1 MHFLQIFWR
10 ITLKGTVLY
19 DVRRKLDGLYDAT
32 DGVAVLTV
40 DNPPVNP
47 LSDGVRTGLY
57 DALVKAEEDPTVIG
71 VVLTGNGRAFIAGA
85 DISEFGGNVEGVS
98 LNEVFHKLEYCS
110 KPVVAALNGIALGG
124 GLETALCCNYR
135 LADKNAFVGLPEV
148 NLGLLPGG
156 GGTQRLP
163 RLTGASE
170 ALKMMLS
177 GSHVPAKKA
186 LDIGIIDK
194 IVENVVEDSIRFIIH
209 LVDMCERMDMKFSEM
224 DHPKVR
230 DKNEKMLEARG
241 DDKVLLEA
249 QAMAAKGR
257 KGQFA
262 PGQIIKCVESAIN
275 LDDFDEGLKKEGEYF
290 LECLLHP
297 QREAMIHIFF
307 GERAASKIS
316 DVPKDTKV
324 KDIKKAG
331 IIGSGTMGGGIA
343 MCFAN
348 AGIPVHIIDQD
359 QDNLTRGVS
368 VIEKNYDFMVGR
380 GKLTPEQKDIVFGL
394 VTSSLDYKDVSDC
407 DIVIEAV
414 YENLDLKHEIF
425 KSLDEHVKEGA
436 ILASNTSGLDI
447 DSIAAVTKRPDMV
460 VGTHFFSPANI
471 MRLLEVVRGADT
483 SNETLA
489 TIMAVGKKL
498 KKAAVVALNAPGFIG
513 NRMLFGY
520 TAQAN
525 MLLLE
530 GALPHQI
537 DQAMESFGLNMG
549 PFRMMDLVGL
559 DLGWRARKLGG
570 KESPLHAKIGDE
582 LCEQNRF
589 GQKNGAGYYNYTEG
603 SRAPNAAPENESTYE
618 KISSENGFIRRDI
631 SDEEIVDRCILAL
644 INEGA
649 DILSEGVAQRAA
661 DIDVVYINGY
671 GFPVWRGGPMHH
683 ANTMGLDVVIEKLE
697 KYREITGNDVYKPS
711 EMLVNLAK
719 NGEKFGDAPQK
730 EDRKEKLGFEMSSV
744 ANNF

>member
-1 MHFLQIFWR
+1 M
-10 ITLKGTVLY
+10 KGTVLY
-19 DVRRKLDGLYDAT
+19 EVKDN
-32 DGVAVLTV
+32 VALLTV

-57 DALVKAEEDPTVIG
+57 ESLTKAEEDDSVVG

-98 LNEVFHKLEYCS
+98 LNEVFQKLENCS
-110 KPVVAALNGIALGG
+110 KPVVAAINGIALGG

-135 LADKNAFVGLPEV
+135 IADKNAFVGLPEV

-163 RLTGASE
+163 RLAGPSE
-170 ALKMMLS
+170 ALKMMLT
-177 GSHVPAKKA
+177 GAHVPAKKA
-186 LDIGIIDK
+186 LDMGIVDGISED
-194 IVENVVEDSIRFIIH
+194 VVNESIEFIKNKADSN
-209 LVDMCERMDMKFSEM
+209 EE
-224 DHPKVR
+224 HPKVR
-230 DKNEKMLEARG
+230 DLNSKMIEARG

-249 QAMAAKGR
+249 QAMASKGR

-262 PGQIIKCVESAIN
+262 PGQIIKCVEAAIN
-275 LDDFDEGLKKEGEYF
+275 IDDFDEGLKKEGEYF
-290 LECLLHP
+290 LECLMHP

-316 DVPKDTKV
+316 DVPKETKV
-324 KDIKKAG
+324 MDIKKAG

-359 QDNLTRGVS
+359 EENLKRGVS
-368 VIEKNYDFMVGR
+368 VIEKNYDFMVNKGR
-380 GKLTPEQKDIVFGL
+380 LSPEQKDAVFGL
-394 VTSSLDYKDVSDC
+394 VSSSLDYKDVSDC

-414 YENLDLKHEIF
+414 YENLELKHEIF
-425 KSLDEHVKEGA
+425 KSLDTHVKEGA

-447 DSIAAVTKRPDMV
+447 DSIASVTSRPELV

-471 MRLLEVVRGADT
+471 MRLLEVVRGEQT
-483 SNETLA
+483 SDETLA
-489 TIMAVGKKL
+489 TIMAIGKRL
-498 KKAAVVALNAPGFIG
+498 KKAAVVSLNAPGFIG

-537 DQAMESFGLNMG
+537 DQALESFGLNMG

-559 DLGWRARKLGG
+559 DLGWRARKLSG

-582 LCEQNRF
+582 LCEQDRY
-589 GQKNGAGYYNYTEG
+589 GQKSGAGYYNYSEG
-603 SRAPNAAPENESTYE
+603 SRAPNPAPENEAVYE
-618 KISSENGFIRRDI
+618 KISSENGFTRRDI
-631 SDEEIVDRCILAL
+631 SDEEIVERCILAL

-671 GFPVWRGGPMHH
+671 GFPIWRGGPMHH
-683 ANTMGLDVVIEKLE
+683 ANAMGLDKVIEKLE

-719 NGEKFGDAPQK
+719 DGGKLGEAPQK
-730 EDRKEKLGFEMSSV
+730 GDRKEKLGFEMSSV

>member
-1 MHFLQIFWR
+1 M
-10 ITLKGTVLY
+10 KGTVLY
-19 DVRRKLDGLYDAT
+19 DVKDGIAI
-32 DGVAVLTV
+32 LTV

-47 LSDGVRTGLY
+47 LSDGVRTGLFES
-57 DALVKAEEDPTVIG
+57 LVKAEEDSGVLG

-98 LNEVFHKLEYCS
+98 LNEVFNKLEHCT
-110 KPVVAALNGIALGG
+110 KPVVAAINGIALGG

-135 LADKNAFVGLPEV
+135 IADRNALVGLPEV

-163 RLTGASE
+163 RLVGPNE

-177 GSHVPAKKA
+177 GGHVPAKRA
-186 LDIGIIDK
+186 LDMGIVDQ
-194 IVENVVEDSIRFIIH
+194 VSDNVVEDSMLFVKKMAES
-209 LVDMCERMDMKFSEM
+209 LDS
-224 DHPKVR
+224 HPKVR

-241 DDKVLLEA
+241 DDKVLIEA
-249 QAMAAKGR
+249 KALAAKTR

-316 DVPKDTKV
+316 DVPKNTNV

-359 QDNLTRGVS
+359 QDNLTRGMS

-380 GKLTPEQKDIVFGL
+380 GKLTSEQKDAVFGL

-414 YENLDLKHEIF
+414 YENLELKHEIF
-425 KSLDEHVKEGA
+425 KALDEHVKDDA

-447 DSIAAVTKRPDMV
+447 DSIASVTKRPHMV

-471 MRLLEVVRGADT
+471 MRLLEVVRGEHT
-483 SNETLA
+483 SDETLA
-489 TIMAVGKKL
+489 TIMAIGKRL
-498 KKAAVVALNAPGFIG
+498 KKAAVVSLNAPGFIG

-537 DQAMESFGLNMG
+537 DQALESFGLNMG

-589 GQKNGAGYYNYTEG
+589 GQKNGAGYYNYSEG
-603 SRAPNAAPENESTYE
+603 SRAPNPAPENESVYE
-618 KISSENGFIRRDI
+618 KISNENGFTRRDI

-683 ANTMGLDVVIEKLE
+683 ANAMGIDVVIEKLE
-697 KYREITGNDVYKPS
+697 KYRELTGNDVYKPS
-711 EMLVNLAK
+711 EMLVKLANDNQK
-719 NGEKFGDAPQK
+719 LGEAPKK
-730 EDRKEKLGFEMSSV
+730 EDRKEKLDFEMSSV

>member
-1 MHFLQIFWR
+1 
-10 ITLKGTVLY
+10 LKGTVLY
-19 DVRRKLDGLYDAT
+19 EVQEN
-32 DGVAVLTV
+32 VAILTV

-57 DALVKAEEDPTVIG
+57 ECITNAEDDDSIDA

-85 DISEFGGNVEGVS
+85 DISEFGGNVEGIS
-98 LNEVFHKLEYCS
+98 LNDVFKKLEFCK
-110 KPVVAALNGIALGG
+110 KPIVAAINGIALGG

-135 LADKNAFVGLPEV
+135 IASKTAFVGLPEV

-163 RLTGASE
+163 RLAGPAE
-170 ALKMMLS
+170 ALKMMLT
-177 GSHVPAKKA
+177 GSHVSAKQA
-186 LDIGIIDK
+186 LDLGIIDNIAED
-194 IVENVVEDSIRFIIH
+194 IVTESIEFIKEKAKSTEI
-209 LVDMCERMDMKFSEM
+209 
-224 DHPKVR
+224 HPKVR
-230 DKNEKMLEARG
+230 DFNEKMIEARG
-241 DDKVLLEA
+241 NDTVLLEA

-262 PGQIIKCVESAIN
+262 PGQIIKCVEAAIN
-275 LDDFDEGLKKEGEYF
+275 IDDFDEGLKKEGDYF
-290 LECLLHP
+290 LECLVHP

-316 DVPKDTKV
+316 DVPKDTKIM
-324 KDIKKAG
+324 DIKKAG

-359 QDNLTRGVS
+359 QENLDRGIS
-368 VIEKNYDFMVGR
+368 VIEKNYDFMVNRGR
-380 GKLTPEQKDIVFGL
+380 LTSEQKESIFGSIS
-394 VTSSLDYKDVSDC
+394 TGLDYKDLSDC

-414 YENLDLKHEIF
+414 YENLELKHEIF
-425 KSLDEHVKEGA
+425 KSLDEIVKEGA

-447 DSIAAVTKRPDMV
+447 DSIASVTNRPELV

-471 MRLLEVVRGADT
+471 MRLLEVVRGKQT

-489 TIMAVGKKL
+489 TVMAIGKKL
-498 KKAAVVALNAPGFIG
+498 RKAAVVSLNAPGFIG
-513 NRMLFGY
+513 NRMLFRY

-530 GALPHQI
+530 GALPHQV
-537 DQAMESFGLNMG
+537 DQALESFGLNMG

-559 DLGWRARKLGG
+559 DLGWRARKLSG

-582 LCEQNRF
+582 LCEQNRY
-589 GQKNGAGYYNYTEG
+589 GQKSKAGYYNYSEG
-603 SRAPNAAPENESTYE
+603 SRAPNPAPENEKTYE
-618 KISSENGFIRRDI
+618 KISCENGFTRREI

-671 GFPVWRGGPMHH
+671 GFPIWRGGPMHH
-683 ANTMGLDVVIEKLE
+683 ANAMGLDKVIEKLE

-711 EMLVNLAK
+711 DMLLKLAK
-719 NGEKFGDAPQK
+719 EGGKLGEAPNK
-730 EDRKEKLGFEMSSV
+730 TERKEKLDFAMSSV

>member
-1 MHFLQIFWR
+1 M
-10 ITLKGTVLY
+10 KGTVLY
-19 DVRRKLDGLYDAT
+19 DIKDGI
-32 DGVAVLTV
+32 AVLTV

-47 LSDGVRTGLY
+47 LSDGVRAGLY
-57 DALVKAEEDPTVIG
+57 DCLVRAEEDSSVIG
-71 VVLTGNGRAFIAGA
+71 VVLTGKGRAFIGGA
-85 DISEFGGNVEGVS
+85 DISEFGGNGEGIT
-98 LNEVFHKLEYCS
+98 LNEVFNKLESCS
-110 KPVVAALNGIALGG
+110 KPVVAAINGFALGG

-135 LADKNAFVGLPEV
+135 IVAKNAFVGLPEV

-163 RLTGASE
+163 RLTGPGE
-170 ALKMMLS
+170 ALKMMLT
-177 GSHVPAKKA
+177 GAHVPAKKA
-186 LDIGIIDK
+186 LNIGIVDEIS
-194 IVENVVEDSIRFIIH
+194 ENVVEDSISFIKEK
-209 LVDMCERMDMKFSEM
+209 VESTEN
-224 DHPKVR
+224 HPKVR
-230 DKNEKMLEARG
+230 DMNEKVIEARG
-241 DDKVLLEA
+241 NEKVLLEA

-307 GERAASKIS
+307 GERAASKIA
-316 DVPKDTKV
+316 DVPKDTKT

-359 QDNLTRGVS
+359 EDNLKRGIS

-380 GKLTPEQKDIVFGL
+380 GKLTAEQKDMVFGL
-394 VTSSLDYKDVSDC
+394 VTSSLDYKDLADC

-414 YENLDLKHEIF
+414 YENLELKHEIF
-425 KSLDEHVKEGA
+425 KSLDEHVKDDA

-447 DSIAAVTKRPDMV
+447 DSIASVTKRPELV

-471 MRLLEVVRGADT
+471 MRLLEVVRGEQT

-489 TIMAVGKKL
+489 TIMAIGKKL
-498 KKAAVVALNAPGFIG
+498 KKAAVVSLNAPGFIG
-513 NRMLFGY
+513 NRMLFRY

-530 GALPHQI
+530 GALPHQV
-537 DQAMESFGLNMG
+537 DQALESFGLNMG

-589 GQKNGAGYYNYTEG
+589 GQKSAAGYYNYSEG
-603 SRAPNAAPENESTYE
+603 SRAPNPAPENEPTYE
-618 KISSENGFIRRDI
+618 KISSENGFTRRDI

-671 GFPVWRGGPMHH
+671 GFPIWRGGPMHH
-683 ANTMGLDVVIEKLE
+683 ANAMGLDVVIEKLE
-697 KYREITGNDVYKPS
+697 KYKEITGNDAYQPS
-711 EMLVNLAK
+711 EMLINLAK
-719 NGEKFGDAPQK
+719 NGQKLAEAPQK
-730 EDRKEKLGFEMSSV
+730 DRRKDKLGFEMSSV

>member
-1 MHFLQIFWR
+1 M
-10 ITLKGTVLY
+10 KGTVLY
-19 DVRRKLDGLYDAT
+19 EVRDDIAI
-32 DGVAVLTV
+32 LTV

-47 LSDGVRTGLY
+47 LSDGVRNGLY
-57 DALVKAEEDPTVIG
+57 ESLVKAEEDSEVKGI
-71 VVLTGNGRAFIAGA
+71 VLTGNGRAFIAGA
-85 DISEFGGNVEGVS
+85 DISEFGGNVEGKS
-98 LNEVFHKLEYCS
+98 LNEVFRKLEFCN
-110 KPVVAALNGIALGG
+110 KPVVAAINGIALGG

-135 LADKNAFVGLPEV
+135 IADINAFVGLPEV

-163 RLTGASE
+163 RLTGPSE
-170 ALKMMLS
+170 ALKMMLT

-186 LDIGIIDK
+186 LSMGIVDQIS
-194 IVENVVEDSIRFIIH
+194 ENILEDSIEFVKDIASKT
-209 LVDMCERMDMKFSEM
+209 DS
-224 DHPKVR
+224 HPKVR

-241 DDKVLLEA
+241 NDNVMVEA

-262 PGQIIKCVESAIN
+262 PGQIIKCVEAAIN

-290 LECLLHP
+290 LECLMHP

-316 DVPKDTKV
+316 DVPKDTKIM
-324 KDIKKAG
+324 DIKKAG

-359 QDNLTRGVS
+359 EENLKRGIS
-368 VIEKNYDFMVGR
+368 VIEKNYDFMVNKGR
-380 GKLTPEQKDIVFGL
+380 LTSEQKDAIFGL
-394 VTSSLDYKDVSDC
+394 VTSSLDYSDISDC

-414 YENLDLKHEIF
+414 YENLELKHEIF
-425 KSLDEHVKEGA
+425 KALDQHVKPEA

-447 DSIAAVTKRPDMV
+447 DSIASITSRPDKI

-471 MRLLEVVRGADT
+471 MRLLEVVRGEQT

-489 TIMAVGKKL
+489 TIMAIGKKL
-498 KKAAVVALNAPGFIG
+498 KKAAVVSLNAPGFIG

-537 DQAMESFGLNMG
+537 DQALESFGLNMG

-559 DLGWRARKLGG
+559 DLGWRARKLSG

-582 LCEQNRF
+582 LCEQNRY
-589 GQKNGAGYYNYTEG
+589 GQKSGAGYYNYSEG
-603 SRAPNAAPENESTYE
+603 SRAPNPAPENESTYE
-618 KISSENGFIRRDI
+618 KISSENGFTRREI
-631 SDEEIVDRCILAL
+631 TDEEIVDRCILAL

-671 GFPVWRGGPMHH
+671 GFPIWRGGPMHH
-683 ANTMGLDVVIEKLE
+683 ANALGLDVVIEKLE
-697 KYREITGNDVYKPS
+697 KYKEITGSDVYKPS
-711 EMLVNLAK
+711 EMLLK
-719 NGEKFGDAPQK
+719 LSKDGLKLGEAPSK
-730 EDRKEKLGFEMSSV
+730 EERKEKLGFEMSSV

>member
-1 MHFLQIFWR
+1 M
-10 ITLKGTVLY
+10 KGTVLY
-19 DVRRKLDGLYDAT
+19 EVRDD
-32 DGVAVLTV
+32 VAVLTV

-57 DALVKAEEDPTVIG
+57 ESLVKAEENSDVKG

-85 DISEFGGNVEGVS
+85 DISEFGGNVEGIS
-98 LNEVFHKLEYCS
+98 LNEVFSKLENCQ
-110 KPVVAALNGIALGG
+110 KPVVAAINGIALGG

-135 LADKNAFVGLPEV
+135 IADNKAFVGLPEV

-163 RLTGASE
+163 RLAGPAE
-170 ALKMMLS
+170 ALKMMLT
-177 GSHVPAKKA
+177 GAHVPAKKA
-186 LDIGIIDK
+186 LDLGIVDK
-194 IVENVVEDSIRFIIH
+194 VSDDVVTESIAFIKE
-209 LVDMCERMDMKFSEM
+209 MASNSEQ
-224 DHPKVR
+224 HPKVR
-230 DKNEKMLEARG
+230 DKNEKMFEARG
-241 DDKVLLEA
+241 NDKVLIEA
-249 QAMAAKGR
+249 NAMAAKGR

-262 PGQIIKCVESAIN
+262 PGQIIKCVEAAIN

-316 DVPKDTKV
+316 DVPKETKIM
-324 KDIKKAG
+324 DIKKAG

-359 QDNLTRGVS
+359 EDNLKRGVS
-368 VIEKNYDFMVGR
+368 VIEKNYEFMVNRGR
-380 GKLTPEQKDIVFGL
+380 LTAEQKDSVFGL
-394 VTSSLDYKDVSDC
+394 VSSSLDYKDVADC

-414 YENLDLKHEIF
+414 YENLELKHKIF
-425 KSLDEHVKEGA
+425 KSLDEHVKPGA
-436 ILASNTSGLDI
+436 ILASNTSGLDV
-447 DSIAAVTKRPDMV
+447 DSIASVTNRPELV

-471 MRLLEVVRGADT
+471 MRLLEVVRGAQT
-483 SNETLA
+483 SDETLA
-489 TIMAVGKKL
+489 SVMAIGKKL
-498 KKAAVVALNAPGFIG
+498 KKAAVVSLNAPGFIG

-537 DQAMESFGLNMG
+537 DQALESFGLNMG

-589 GQKNGAGYYNYTEG
+589 GQKSNAGYYNYSEG
-603 SRAPNAAPENESTYE
+603 SRAPNPAPENEKTYE
-618 KISSENGFIRRDI
+618 KISSENGFTRRDI

-671 GFPVWRGGPMHH
+671 GFPIWRGGPMHH
-683 ANTMGLDVVIEKLE
+683 ANAMGIDKVVEKLN

-711 EMLVNLAK
+711 EMLVNLAESGAK
-719 NGEKFGDAPQK
+719 LGEAPQK

>member
-1 MHFLQIFWR
+1 M
-10 ITLKGTVLY
+10 KGTVLY
-19 DVRRKLDGLYDAT
+19 EVKDN
-32 DGVAVLTV
+32 VALLTV

-57 DALVKAEEDPTVIG
+57 ESLIKAEEDDSVVG

-98 LNEVFHKLEYCS
+98 LNEVFQKLEHCS
-110 KPVVAALNGIALGG
+110 KPVVAAINGIALGG

-135 LADKNAFVGLPEV
+135 IADKNAFVGLPEV

-163 RLTGASE
+163 RLAGPSE
-170 ALKMMLS
+170 ALKMMLT
-177 GSHVPAKKA
+177 GAHVPAKKA
-186 LDIGIIDK
+186 LDMGIVDGISED
-194 IVENVVEDSIRFIIH
+194 VVNESIEFIKNKADSN
-209 LVDMCERMDMKFSEM
+209 EE
-224 DHPKVR
+224 HPKVR
-230 DKNEKMLEARG
+230 DLNSKMIEARG

-249 QAMAAKGR
+249 QAMASKGR

-262 PGQIIKCVESAIN
+262 PGQIIKCVEAAIN
-275 LDDFDEGLKKEGEYF
+275 IDDFDEGLKKEGEYF
-290 LECLLHP
+290 LECLMHP

-316 DVPKDTKV
+316 DVPKETKV
-324 KDIKKAG
+324 MDIKKAG

-359 QDNLTRGVS
+359 EENLKRGVS
-368 VIEKNYDFMVGR
+368 VIEKNYDFMVNKGR
-380 GKLTPEQKDIVFGL
+380 LSPEQKDAVFGL
-394 VTSSLDYKDVSDC
+394 VSSSLDYKDVSDC

-414 YENLDLKHEIF
+414 YENLELKHEIF
-425 KSLDEHVKEGA
+425 KSLDTHVKEGA

-447 DSIAAVTKRPDMV
+447 DSIASVTSRPELV

-471 MRLLEVVRGADT
+471 MRLLEVVRGEQT
-483 SNETLA
+483 SDETLA
-489 TIMAVGKKL
+489 TIMAIGKRL
-498 KKAAVVALNAPGFIG
+498 KKAAVVSLNAPGFIG

-537 DQAMESFGLNMG
+537 DQALESFGLNMG

-559 DLGWRARKLGG
+559 DLGWRARKLSG

-582 LCEQNRF
+582 LCEQDRY
-589 GQKNGAGYYNYTEG
+589 GQKSGAGYYNYSEG
-603 SRAPNAAPENESTYE
+603 SRAPNPAPENEAVYE
-618 KISSENGFIRRDI
+618 KISSANGFTRRDI
-631 SDEEIVDRCILAL
+631 SDEEIVERCILAL

-671 GFPVWRGGPMHH
+671 GFPIWRGGPMHH
-683 ANTMGLDVVIEKLE
+683 ANAMGLDKVIEKLE

-719 NGEKFGDAPQK
+719 DGGKLGEAPQK
-730 EDRKEKLGFEMSSV
+730 GDRKEKLGFEMSSV

>member
-1 MHFLQIFWR
+1 M
-10 ITLKGTVLY
+10 KGTVLY
-19 DVRRKLDGLYDAT
+19 EVKDN
-32 DGVAVLTV
+32 VALLTV

-47 LSDGVRTGLY
+47 LSDGVRTALY
-57 DALVKAEEDPTVIG
+57 ESLTKAEEDDSVLG

-85 DISEFGGNVEGVS
+85 DISEFGGNVKGVS
-98 LNEVFHKLEYCS
+98 LNEVFQKLEHCS
-110 KPVVAALNGIALGG
+110 KPVVAAINGIALGG

-135 LADKNAFVGLPEV
+135 IADKNAFVGLPEV

-163 RLTGASE
+163 RLAGPSE
-170 ALKMMLS
+170 ALKMMLT
-177 GSHVPAKKA
+177 GAHVPAKKA
-186 LDIGIIDK
+186 LDMGIVDGISED
-194 IVENVVEDSIRFIIH
+194 VVNESIEFIKNKA
-209 LVDMCERMDMKFSEM
+209 ESNEE
-224 DHPKVR
+224 HPKVR
-230 DKNEKMLEARG
+230 DLNSKMIEARG

-249 QAMAAKGR
+249 QAMASKGR

-262 PGQIIKCVESAIN
+262 PGQIIKCVEAAIN
-275 LDDFDEGLKKEGEYF
+275 IDDFDEGLKKEGEYF
-290 LECLLHP
+290 LECLMHP

-316 DVPKDTKV
+316 DVPKETKV
-324 KDIKKAG
+324 MDIKKAG

-359 QDNLTRGVS
+359 EENLKRGVS
-368 VIEKNYDFMVGR
+368 VIEKNYDFMVNKGR
-380 GKLTPEQKDIVFGL
+380 LSPEQKDAVFGL
-394 VTSSLDYKDVSDC
+394 VSSSLDYKDVSDC

-414 YENLDLKHEIF
+414 YENLELKHEIF
-425 KSLDEHVKEGA
+425 KSLDTHVKEGA

-447 DSIAAVTKRPDMV
+447 DSIASVTSRPELV

-471 MRLLEVVRGADT
+471 MRLLEVVRGEQT
-483 SNETLA
+483 SDETLA
-489 TIMAVGKKL
+489 TIMAIGKRL
-498 KKAAVVALNAPGFIG
+498 KKAAVVSLNAPGFIG

-537 DQAMESFGLNMG
+537 DQALESFGLNMG

-559 DLGWRARKLGG
+559 DLGWRARKLSG

-582 LCEQNRF
+582 LCEQNRY
-589 GQKNGAGYYNYTEG
+589 GQKSGAGYYNYSEG
-603 SRAPNAAPENESTYE
+603 SRAPNPAPENEAVYE
-618 KISSENGFIRRDI
+618 KISSENGFTRRDI
-631 SDEEIVDRCILAL
+631 SDEEIVERCILAL

-671 GFPVWRGGPMHH
+671 GFPIWRGGPMHH
-683 ANTMGLDVVIEKLE
+683 ANAMGLDKVIEKLE

-719 NGEKFGDAPQK
+719 DGGKLGEAPQK
-730 EDRKEKLGFEMSSV
+730 GDRKEKLGFEMSSV

>member
-1 MHFLQIFWR
+1 M
-10 ITLKGTVLY
+10 KGTVLY
-19 DVRRKLDGLYDAT
+19 EVQEN
-32 DGVAVLTV
+32 VAILTV

-57 DALVKAEEDPTVIG
+57 ECITNAEDDDSIDA

-85 DISEFGGNVEGVS
+85 DISEFGGNVEGIS
-98 LNEVFHKLEYCS
+98 LNDVFKKLEFCK
-110 KPVVAALNGIALGG
+110 KPIVAAINGIALGG

-135 LADKNAFVGLPEV
+135 IASKTAFVGLPEV

-163 RLTGASE
+163 RLAGPAE
-170 ALKMMLS
+170 ALKMMLT
-177 GSHVPAKKA
+177 GSHVSAKQA
-186 LDIGIIDK
+186 LDLGIIDNIAED
-194 IVENVVEDSIRFIIH
+194 IVTESIEFIKEKAKSTEI
-209 LVDMCERMDMKFSEM
+209 
-224 DHPKVR
+224 HPKVR
-230 DKNEKMLEARG
+230 DFNEKMIEARG
-241 DDKVLLEA
+241 NDTVLLEA

-262 PGQIIKCVESAIN
+262 PGQIIKCVEAAIN
-275 LDDFDEGLKKEGEYF
+275 IDDFDEGLKKEGDYF
-290 LECLLHP
+290 LECLVHP

-316 DVPKDTKV
+316 DVPKDTKIM
-324 KDIKKAG
+324 DIKKAG

-359 QDNLTRGVS
+359 QENLDRGIS
-368 VIEKNYDFMVGR
+368 VIEKNYDFMVNRGR
-380 GKLTPEQKDIVFGL
+380 LTSEQKESIFGSIS
-394 VTSSLDYKDVSDC
+394 TGLDYKDLSDC

-414 YENLDLKHEIF
+414 YENLELKHEIF
-425 KSLDEHVKEGA
+425 KSLDEIVKEGA

-447 DSIAAVTKRPDMV
+447 DSIASVTNRPELV

-471 MRLLEVVRGADT
+471 MRLLEVVRGKQT

-489 TIMAVGKKL
+489 TVMAIGKKL
-498 KKAAVVALNAPGFIG
+498 RKAAVVSLNAPGFIG
-513 NRMLFGY
+513 NRMLFRY

-530 GALPHQI
+530 GALPHQV
-537 DQAMESFGLNMG
+537 DQALESFGLNMG

-559 DLGWRARKLGG
+559 DLGWRARKLSG

-582 LCEQNRF
+582 LCEQNRY
-589 GQKNGAGYYNYTEG
+589 GQKSKAGYYNYSEG
-603 SRAPNAAPENESTYE
+603 SRAPNPAPENEKTYK
-618 KISSENGFIRRDI
+618 KISSENGFTRREI

-671 GFPVWRGGPMHH
+671 GFPIWRGGPMHH
-683 ANTMGLDVVIEKLE
+683 ANAMGLDKGIEKLE

-711 EMLVNLAK
+711 DMLLKLAK
-719 NGEKFGDAPQK
+719 EGGKLGEAPNK
-730 EDRKEKLGFEMSSV
+730 TERKEKLDFAMSSV

>member
-1 MHFLQIFWR
+1 M
-10 ITLKGTVLY
+10 KGTVLY
-19 DVRRKLDGLYDAT
+19 EVKDN
-32 DGVAVLTV
+32 VALLTV

-57 DALVKAEEDPTVIG
+57 ESLTKAEEDDSVVG

-98 LNEVFHKLEYCS
+98 LNEVFQKLEHCS
-110 KPVVAALNGIALGG
+110 KPVVAAINGIALGG

-135 LADKNAFVGLPEV
+135 IADKNAFVGLPEV

-163 RLTGASE
+163 RLAGPSE
-170 ALKMMLS
+170 ALKMMLT
-177 GSHVPAKKA
+177 GAHVPAKKA
-186 LDIGIIDK
+186 LDMGIVDGISED
-194 IVENVVEDSIRFIIH
+194 VVNESIEFIKNKADSN
-209 LVDMCERMDMKFSEM
+209 EE
-224 DHPKVR
+224 HPKVR
-230 DKNEKMLEARG
+230 DLNSKMIEARG

-249 QAMAAKGR
+249 QAMASKGR

-262 PGQIIKCVESAIN
+262 PGQIIKCVEAAIN
-275 LDDFDEGLKKEGEYF
+275 IDDFDEGLKKEGEYF
-290 LECLLHP
+290 LECLMHP

-316 DVPKDTKV
+316 DVPKETKV
-324 KDIKKAG
+324 MDIKKAG

-359 QDNLTRGVS
+359 EENLKRGVS
-368 VIEKNYDFMVGR
+368 VIEKNYDFMVNKGR
-380 GKLTPEQKDIVFGL
+380 LSPEQKDSVFGL
-394 VTSSLDYKDVSDC
+394 VSSSLDYKDVSDC

-414 YENLDLKHEIF
+414 YENLELKHEIF
-425 KSLDEHVKEGA
+425 KSLDTHVKEGA

-447 DSIAAVTKRPDMV
+447 DSIASVTSRPELV

-471 MRLLEVVRGADT
+471 MRLLEVVRGEQT
-483 SNETLA
+483 SDETLA
-489 TIMAVGKKL
+489 TIMAIGKRL
-498 KKAAVVALNAPGFIG
+498 KKAAVVSLNAPGFIG

-537 DQAMESFGLNMG
+537 DQALESFGLNMG

-559 DLGWRARKLGG
+559 DLGWRARKLSG

-582 LCEQNRF
+582 LCEQDRY
-589 GQKNGAGYYNYTEG
+589 GQKSGAGYYNYSEG
-603 SRAPNAAPENESTYE
+603 SRAPNPAPENEAVYE
-618 KISSENGFIRRDI
+618 KISSENGFTRRDI
-631 SDEEIVDRCILAL
+631 SDEEIVERCILAL

-671 GFPVWRGGPMHH
+671 GFPIWRGGPMHH
-683 ANTMGLDVVIEKLE
+683 ANAMGLDKVIEKLE

-719 NGEKFGDAPQK
+719 DGGKLGEAPQK
-730 EDRKEKLGFEMSSV
+730 GDRKEKLGFEMSSV

>member
-1 MHFLQIFWR
+1 M
-10 ITLKGTVLY
+10 KGTVLY
-19 DVRRKLDGLYDAT
+19 EIRDDVAI
-32 DGVAVLTV
+32 LTV

-57 DALVKAEEDPTVIG
+57 ESLVKAEENSDVKG

-85 DISEFGGNVEGVS
+85 DISEFGGNVEGIS
-98 LNEVFHKLEYCS
+98 LNEVFSKLENCQ
-110 KPVVAALNGIALGG
+110 KPVVAAINGIALGG

-135 LADKNAFVGLPEV
+135 IADNKAFVGLPEV

-163 RLTGASE
+163 RLAGPAE
-170 ALKMMLS
+170 ALKMMLT
-177 GSHVPAKKA
+177 GAHVPAKKA
-186 LDIGIIDK
+186 LDLGIVDK
-194 IVENVVEDSIRFIIH
+194 VSDDVVTESIAFIRE
-209 LVDMCERMDMKFSEM
+209 MASNSEQ
-224 DHPKVR
+224 HPKVR
-230 DKNEKMLEARG
+230 DKNEKMFEARG
-241 DDKVLLEA
+241 NDKVLIEA
-249 QAMAAKGR
+249 NAMAAKGR

-262 PGQIIKCVESAIN
+262 PGQIIKCVEAAIN

-316 DVPKDTKV
+316 DVPKETKIM
-324 KDIKKAG
+324 DIKKAG

-359 QDNLTRGVS
+359 EDNLKRGVS
-368 VIEKNYDFMVGR
+368 VIEKNYEFMVNRGR
-380 GKLTPEQKDIVFGL
+380 LTAEQKDSVFGL
-394 VTSSLDYKDVSDC
+394 VSSSLDYKDVADC

-414 YENLDLKHEIF
+414 YENLELKHKIF
-425 KSLDEHVKEGA
+425 KSLDEHVKPGA
-436 ILASNTSGLDI
+436 ILASNTSGLDV
-447 DSIAAVTKRPDMV
+447 DSIAAVTNRPELV

-471 MRLLEVVRGADT
+471 MRLLEVVRGAQT
-483 SNETLA
+483 SDETLA
-489 TIMAVGKKL
+489 SVMAIGKKL
-498 KKAAVVALNAPGFIG
+498 KKAAVVSLNAPGFIG

-537 DQAMESFGLNMG
+537 DQALESFGLNMG

-589 GQKNGAGYYNYTEG
+589 GQKSNAGYYNYSEG
-603 SRAPNAAPENESTYE
+603 SRAPNPAPENEKTYE
-618 KISSENGFIRRDI
+618 KISSENGFTRRDI

-671 GFPVWRGGPMHH
+671 GFPIWRGGPMHH
-683 ANTMGLDVVIEKLE
+683 ANAMGIDKVVEKLN

-711 EMLVNLAK
+711 EMLVKLAESGAK
-719 NGEKFGDAPQK
+719 LGEAPQK
-730 EDRKEKLGFEMSSV
+730 EDRKDKLGFEMSSV

>member
-1 MHFLQIFWR
+1 M
-10 ITLKGTVLY
+10 KGTVLY
-19 DVRRKLDGLYDAT
+19 EVKDN
-32 DGVAVLTV
+32 VAILTV

-47 LSDGVRTGLY
+47 LSDGVRNGLY
-57 DALVKAEEDPTVIG
+57 ESIVKAEEDSNIKG
-71 VVLTGNGRAFIAGA
+71 VVLTGKGRAFIAGA
-85 DISEFGGNVEGVS
+85 DISEFGGNVEGIS
-98 LNEVFHKLEYCS
+98 LNEVFRKLEFCE
-110 KPVVAALNGIALGG
+110 KPVVAAINGIALGG

-135 LADKNAFVGLPEV
+135 IADANAFVGLPEV

-163 RLTGASE
+163 RLTGPSE

-186 LDIGIIDK
+186 LNMGIVDQIS
-194 IVENVVEDSIRFIIH
+194 ENVVEDSIEFVKNVALETDI
-209 LVDMCERMDMKFSEM
+209 
-224 DHPKVR
+224 HPKVR
-230 DKNEKMLEARG
+230 DKNEKMIEARG
-241 DDKVLLEA
+241 NENVMLEA
-249 QAMAAKGR
+249 QAIAAKAR

-262 PGQIIKCVESAIN
+262 PGQIIKCVEAAIN

-290 LECLLHP
+290 LECLMHP

-316 DVPKDTKV
+316 DVPKETQV
-324 KDIKKAG
+324 MDIKKAG

-359 QDNLTRGVS
+359 KENLKRGIS
-368 VIEKNYDFMVGR
+368 VIEKNYDFMVNKGR
-380 GKLTPEQKDIVFGL
+380 LTSDQKDSIFGL
-394 VTSSLDYKDVSDC
+394 ITSGLDYSGISDC

-414 YENLDLKHEIF
+414 YENLELKHEIF
-425 KSLDEHVKEGA
+425 KSLDKHVKPEA

-447 DSIAAVTKRPDMV
+447 DSIASVTKRPDKV

-471 MRLLEVVRGADT
+471 MRLLEVVRGDQT

-489 TIMAVGKKL
+489 TVMAIGKKL
-498 KKAAVVALNAPGFIG
+498 KKAAVVSLNAPGFIG

-537 DQAMESFGLNMG
+537 DQALESFGLNMG

-559 DLGWRARKLGG
+559 DLGWRARKLSG

-582 LCEQNRF
+582 LCEQNRY
-589 GQKNGAGYYNYTEG
+589 GQKSGAGYYNYSEG
-603 SRAPNAAPENESTYE
+603 SRAPNPAPENETTYE
-618 KISSENGFIRRDI
+618 KISLENGFTRREI

-644 INEGA
+644 INEGS

-683 ANTMGLDVVIEKLE
+683 ANAMGLDVVIEKLE
-697 KYREITGNDVYKPS
+697 KYREMTGNDVYKPS
-711 EMLVNLAK
+711 EMLVQLAK
-719 NGEKFGDAPQK
+719 DDQKLGEAPSK
-730 EDRKEKLGFEMSSV
+730 ENRKEKLGFEMSSV

>member
-1 MHFLQIFWR
+1 M
-10 ITLKGTVLY
+10 KGTVLY
-19 DVRRKLDGLYDAT
+19 EIKENIAI
-32 DGVAVLTV
+32 LTV

-47 LSDGVRTGLY
+47 LSDGIRTGVY
-57 DALVKAEEDPTVIG
+57 ENIIKAQEDDSVIG
-71 VVLTGNGRAFIAGA
+71 IILTGNGRAFIAGA
-85 DISEFGGNVEGVS
+85 DISEFGGQIEGKT
-98 LNEVFHKLEYCS
+98 LNEMFEKLEFCT
-110 KPVVAALNGIALGG
+110 KPVVAAINGLALGG

-135 LADKNAFVGLPEV
+135 IADSKAIVGLPEV

-163 RLTGASE
+163 RLAGPAE

-177 GSHVPAKKA
+177 GMHISTKKA
-186 LDIGIIDK
+186 LDMGIIDK
-194 IVENVVEDSIRFIIH
+194 ISENVVDDSIKFIKEVSKNTKH
-209 LVDMCERMDMKFSEM
+209 
-224 DHPKVR
+224 HPKVR
-230 DKNEKMLEARG
+230 DFNEKVIDARG
-241 DDKVLLEA
+241 SDNILLEA
-249 QAMAAKGR
+249 QAMAAKTR

-275 LDDFDEGLKKEGEYF
+275 IDDFDEGLKKEGEYF
-290 LECLLHP
+290 LECLMHP

-316 DVPKDTKV
+316 DLPKETKIM
-324 KDIKKAG
+324 DIKKAG
-331 IIGSGTMGGGIA
+331 IIGSGTMGGGIS

-359 QDNLTRGVS
+359 EENIKRGLS
-368 VIEKNYDFMVGR
+368 VIEKNYDFMVNR
-380 GKLTPEQKDIVFGL
+380 GKLTAEQKDKVFGL
-394 VTSSLDYKDVSDC
+394 ISSSLDYKDLSDC

-414 YENLDLKHEIF
+414 YENLELKHKIF

-447 DSIAAVTKRPDMV
+447 DSIASVTNRPELV

-471 MRLLEVVRGADT
+471 MRLLEVVRGAQT
-483 SNETLA
+483 SDETLA
-489 TIMAVGKKL
+489 TVMAIGKKL
-498 KKAAVVALNAPGFIG
+498 KKAAVVSLNAPGFIG
-513 NRMLFGY
+513 NRMLFRY

-537 DQAMESFGLNMG
+537 DQALESFGLNMG

-582 LCEQNRF
+582 LCEQDRY
-589 GQKNGAGYYNYTEG
+589 GQKSSAGYYNYSEG
-603 SRAPNAAPENESTYE
+603 SRAPNPAPENESIYE
-618 KISSENGFIRRDI
+618 KISSENGFTRREI
-631 SDEEIVDRCILAL
+631 SDEEIIDRCTLAL

-671 GFPVWRGGPMHH
+671 GFPIWRGGPMHH
-683 ANTMGLDVVIEKLE
+683 ANAIGLDKVLEKLN
-697 KYREITGNDVYKPS
+697 KYKEITGNDAYNPS
-711 EMLVNLAK
+711 ELLIKLAK
-719 NGEKFGDAPQK
+719 NGEKLGEAPKK
-730 EDRKEKLGFEMSSV
+730 EDRKEKLDFEMSSV

>member
-1 MHFLQIFWR
+1 M
-10 ITLKGTVLY
+10 KGTVLY
-19 DVRRKLDGLYDAT
+19 EVKDN
-32 DGVAVLTV
+32 VALLTV

-57 DALVKAEEDPTVIG
+57 ESLIKAEEDDSVVG

-98 LNEVFHKLEYCS
+98 LNEVFQKLEHCS
-110 KPVVAALNGIALGG
+110 KPVVAAINGIALGG

-135 LADKNAFVGLPEV
+135 IADKNAFVGLPEV

-163 RLTGASE
+163 RLAGPSE
-170 ALKMMLS
+170 ALKMMLT
-177 GSHVPAKKA
+177 GAHVPAKKA
-186 LDIGIIDK
+186 LDMGIIDG
-194 IVENVVEDSIRFIIH
+194 ISNDVVNESIGFIK
-209 LVDMCERMDMKFSEM
+209 DKAESNE

-230 DKNEKMLEARG
+230 DLNSKMIEARG

-249 QAMAAKGR
+249 QAMASKGR

-262 PGQIIKCVESAIN
+262 PGQIIKCVEAAIN
-275 LDDFDEGLKKEGEYF
+275 IDNFDEGLKKEGEYF
-290 LECLLHP
+290 LECLMHP

-324 KDIKKAG
+324 MDIKKAG

-359 QDNLTRGVS
+359 EENLKRGVS
-368 VIEKNYDFMVGR
+368 VIEKNYDFMVNKGR
-380 GKLTPEQKDIVFGL
+380 LSPEQKDGVFGL
-394 VTSSLDYKDVSDC
+394 VSSSLDYKDVSDC

-414 YENLDLKHEIF
+414 YENLELKHEIF
-425 KSLDEHVKEGA
+425 KSLDTHVKEGA

-447 DSIAAVTKRPDMV
+447 DSIASVTSRPELV

-471 MRLLEVVRGADT
+471 MRLLEVVRGEQT
-483 SNETLA
+483 SDETLA
-489 TIMAVGKKL
+489 TIMAIGKRL
-498 KKAAVVALNAPGFIG
+498 KKAAVVSLNAPGFIG

-537 DQAMESFGLNMG
+537 DQALESFGLNMG

-559 DLGWRARKLGG
+559 DLGWRARKLSG

-582 LCEQNRF
+582 LCEQDRY
-589 GQKNGAGYYNYTEG
+589 GQKSGAGYYNYSEG
-603 SRAPNAAPENESTYE
+603 SRAPNPAPENEAVYE
-618 KISSENGFIRRDI
+618 KISSENGFTRRDI
-631 SDEEIVDRCILAL
+631 SDEEIVERCILAL

-671 GFPVWRGGPMHH
+671 GFPIWRGGPMHH
-683 ANTMGLDVVIEKLE
+683 ANAMGLDKVIEKLE

-719 NGEKFGDAPQK
+719 DGGKLGEAPQK
-730 EDRKEKLGFEMSSV
+730 GDRKEKLGFEMSSV

>member
-1 MHFLQIFWR
+1 M
-10 ITLKGTVLY
+10 KGTVLY
-19 DVRRKLDGLYDAT
+19 EVN

-47 LSDGVRTGLY
+47 LSDGVRNGLY
-57 DALVKAEEDPTVIG
+57 ESLQKAEDDNTVKG
-71 VVLTGNGRAFIAGA
+71 VVLTGKGRAFIAGA
-85 DISEFGGNVEGVS
+85 DISEFGGNVEGKS
-98 LNEVFHKLEYCS
+98 LNEVFQKLEFCK
-110 KPVVAALNGIALGG
+110 KPVVAAINGIALGG

-135 LADKNAFVGLPEV
+135 IIDKSAIVGLPEV

-163 RLTGASE
+163 RLAGPSE
-170 ALKMMLS
+170 ALKMMLT
-177 GSHVPAKKA
+177 GSHVPAQKA
-186 LDIGIIDK
+186 LNLGIVNSISDD
-194 IVENVVEDSIRFIIH
+194 VVAESIEFIKE
-209 LVDMCERMDMKFSEM
+209 VAEKTD

-230 DKNEKMLEARG
+230 DFNEKMMEARG

-249 QAMAAKGR
+249 QAMASKGR

-262 PGQIIKCVESAIN
+262 PGQIIKCVEAAIN
-275 LDDFDEGLKKEGEYF
+275 MDDFDEGLKKEGEYF
-290 LECLLHP
+290 LECLMHP

-316 DVPKDTKV
+316 DVPKETKV
-324 KDIKKAG
+324 MDIKKAG

-359 QDNLTRGVS
+359 EENLKRGIS
-368 VIEKNYDFMVGR
+368 VIEKNYDFMVNKGR
-380 GKLTPEQKDIVFGL
+380 LTQEQKDGVFGL
-394 VTSSLDYKDVSDC
+394 VSSSLEYKDLSEC

-414 YENLDLKHEIF
+414 YENLELKHEIF
-425 KSLDEHVKEGA
+425 KSLDEHVKEDA

-447 DSIAAVTKRPDMV
+447 DSIASVTNRPDKV

-471 MRLLEVVRGADT
+471 MRLLEVVRGEDT
-483 SNETLA
+483 SDETLA
-489 TIMAVGKKL
+489 TIMSIGKKL
-498 KKAAVVALNAPGFIG
+498 KKAAVVSLNAPGFIG

-537 DQAMESFGLNMG
+537 DQALESFGLNMG

-582 LCEQNRF
+582 LCEQNRY
-589 GQKNGAGYYNYTEG
+589 GQKNGAGYYNYSEG
-603 SRAPNAAPENESTYE
+603 SRAPNPAPENEATYE
-618 KISSENGFIRRDI
+618 RISSDNGFTRREI
-631 SDEEIVDRCILAL
+631 SDEEIVDRCVLAL

-649 DILSEGVAQRAA
+649 DILHEGVAQRAA

-671 GFPVWRGGPMHH
+671 GFPIWRGGPMHH
-683 ANTMGLDVVIEKLE
+683 ANAMGLDKVVEKLE
-697 KYREITGNDVYKPS
+697 KYQELTGSDVYKPS
-711 EMLVNLAK
+711 EMLVKLAN
-719 NGEKFGDAPQK
+719 NGELLGEAPQK
-730 EDRKEKLGFEMSSV
+730 EDRKQKLDFEMSSV

>member
-1 MHFLQIFWR
+1 M
-10 ITLKGTVLY
+10 KGTVLY
-19 DVRRKLDGLYDAT
+19 EVKDN
-32 DGVAVLTV
+32 VALLTV

-57 DALVKAEEDPTVIG
+57 ESLIKAEEDDSVVG

-98 LNEVFHKLEYCS
+98 LNEVFQKLEHCS
-110 KPVVAALNGIALGG
+110 KPVVAAINGIALGG

-135 LADKNAFVGLPEV
+135 IADKNAFVGLPEV

-163 RLTGASE
+163 RLAGPSE
-170 ALKMMLS
+170 ALKMMLT
-177 GSHVPAKKA
+177 GLHVPAKKA
-186 LDIGIIDK
+186 LDMGIIDG
-194 IVENVVEDSIRFIIH
+194 ISNDVVNESIGFIKNKA
-209 LVDMCERMDMKFSEM
+209 ESNE

-230 DKNEKMLEARG
+230 DLNSKMIEARG

-249 QAMAAKGR
+249 QAMASKGR

-262 PGQIIKCVESAIN
+262 PGQIIKCVEAAIN
-275 LDDFDEGLKKEGEYF
+275 IDNFDEGLKKEGEYF
-290 LECLLHP
+290 LECLMHP

-324 KDIKKAG
+324 MDIKKAG

-359 QDNLTRGVS
+359 EENLKRGVS
-368 VIEKNYDFMVGR
+368 VIEKNYDFMVNKGR
-380 GKLTPEQKDIVFGL
+380 LSPEQKDAVFGL
-394 VTSSLDYKDVSDC
+394 VSSSLDYKDVSDC

-414 YENLDLKHEIF
+414 YENLELKHEIF
-425 KSLDEHVKEGA
+425 KSLDAHVKEGA

-447 DSIAAVTKRPDMV
+447 DSIATVTNRPELV

-471 MRLLEVVRGADT
+471 MRLLEVVRGEQT
-483 SNETLA
+483 SDETLA
-489 TIMAVGKKL
+489 TIMAVGKRL
-498 KKAAVVALNAPGFIG
+498 KKAAVVSLNAPGFIG

-537 DQAMESFGLNMG
+537 DQALESFGLNMG

-559 DLGWRARKLGG
+559 DLGWRARKLSG

-582 LCEQNRF
+582 LCEQDRY
-589 GQKNGAGYYNYTEG
+589 GQKSGAGYYNYSEG
-603 SRAPNAAPENESTYE
+603 SRAPNPAPENEAVYE
-618 KISSENGFIRRDI
+618 KISSENGFTRRDI
-631 SDEEIVDRCILAL
+631 SDEEIVERCILAL

-671 GFPVWRGGPMHH
+671 GFPIWRGGPMHH
-683 ANTMGLDVVIEKLE
+683 ANAMGLDKVIEKLE

-719 NGEKFGDAPQK
+719 DGGKLGEAPQK
-730 EDRKEKLGFEMSSV
+730 GDRKEKLGFEMSSV

>member
-1 MHFLQIFWR
+1 M
-10 ITLKGTVLY
+10 KGTVLY
-19 DVRRKLDGLYDAT
+19 EVRDDIAI
-32 DGVAVLTV
+32 LTV

-47 LSDGVRTGLY
+47 LSDGVRNGLY
-57 DALVKAEEDPTVIG
+57 ESLVKAEEDSEVKGI
-71 VVLTGNGRAFIAGA
+71 VLTGNGRAFIAGA
-85 DISEFGGNVEGVS
+85 DISEFGGNVEGKS
-98 LNEVFHKLEYCS
+98 LNEVFRKLEFCN
-110 KPVVAALNGIALGG
+110 KPVVAAINGIALGG

-135 LADKNAFVGLPEV
+135 IADINAFVGLPEV

-163 RLTGASE
+163 RLTGPSE
-170 ALKMMLS
+170 ALKMMLT

-186 LDIGIIDK
+186 LSMGIVDQIS
-194 IVENVVEDSIRFIIH
+194 ENILEDSI
-209 LVDMCERMDMKFSEM
+209 KFVKDIASKT
-224 DHPKVR
+224 DSHPKVR

-241 DDKVLLEA
+241 NDNVMVEA

-262 PGQIIKCVESAIN
+262 PGQIIKCVEAAIN

-290 LECLLHP
+290 LECLMHP

-316 DVPKDTKV
+316 DVPKDTKIM
-324 KDIKKAG
+324 DIKKAG

-359 QDNLTRGVS
+359 EENLNRGIS
-368 VIEKNYDFMVGR
+368 VIEKNYDFMVNKGR
-380 GKLTPEQKDIVFGL
+380 LTSKQKDSIFGL
-394 VTSSLDYKDVSDC
+394 VTSSLDYSDISDC

-414 YENLDLKHEIF
+414 YENLELKHEIF
-425 KSLDEHVKEGA
+425 KALDQHVKPEA

-447 DSIAAVTKRPDMV
+447 DSIASITSRPDKI

-471 MRLLEVVRGADT
+471 MRLLEVVRGEQT

-489 TIMAVGKKL
+489 TIMAIGKKL
-498 KKAAVVALNAPGFIG
+498 KKAAVVSLNAPGFIG

-537 DQAMESFGLNMG
+537 DQALESFGLNMG

-559 DLGWRARKLGG
+559 DLGWRARKLSG

-582 LCEQNRF
+582 LCEQNRY
-589 GQKNGAGYYNYTEG
+589 GQKSGAGYYNYSEG
-603 SRAPNAAPENESTYE
+603 SRAPNPAPENESTYE
-618 KISSENGFIRRDI
+618 KISSENGFTRREI
-631 SDEEIVDRCILAL
+631 TDEEIVDRCILAL

-671 GFPVWRGGPMHH
+671 GFPIWRGGPMHH
-683 ANTMGLDVVIEKLE
+683 ANALGLDVVIEKLE
-697 KYREITGNDVYKPS
+697 KYKEITGSDVYKPS
-711 EMLVNLAK
+711 EMLLK
-719 NGEKFGDAPQK
+719 LSKDGLKLGEAPSK
-730 EDRKEKLGFEMSSV
+730 EERKEKLGFDMSSV

>member
-1 MHFLQIFWR
+1 MYKRQ
-10 ITLKGTVLY
+10 VLY
-19 DVRRKLDGLYDAT
+19 EVKDN
-32 DGVAVLTV
+32 VALLTV

-57 DALVKAEEDPTVIG
+57 ESLTKAEEDDSVVG

-98 LNEVFHKLEYCS
+98 LNEVFQKLEHCS
-110 KPVVAALNGIALGG
+110 KPVVAAINGIALGG

-135 LADKNAFVGLPEV
+135 IADKNAFVGLPEV

-163 RLTGASE
+163 RLAGPSE
-170 ALKMMLS
+170 ALKMMLT
-177 GSHVPAKKA
+177 GAHVPAKKA
-186 LDIGIIDK
+186 LDMGIVDGISED
-194 IVENVVEDSIRFIIH
+194 VVNESIEFIKNKADSN
-209 LVDMCERMDMKFSEM
+209 EE
-224 DHPKVR
+224 HPKVR
-230 DKNEKMLEARG
+230 DLNSKMIEARG

-249 QAMAAKGR
+249 QAMASKGR

-262 PGQIIKCVESAIN
+262 PGQIIKCVEAAIN
-275 LDDFDEGLKKEGEYF
+275 IDDFDEGLKKEGEYF
-290 LECLLHP
+290 LECLMHP

-316 DVPKDTKV
+316 DVPKETKV
-324 KDIKKAG
+324 MDIKKAG

-359 QDNLTRGVS
+359 EENLKRGVS
-368 VIEKNYDFMVGR
+368 VIEKNYDFMVNKGR
-380 GKLTPEQKDIVFGL
+380 LSPEQKDAVFGL
-394 VTSSLDYKDVSDC
+394 VSSSLDYKDVSDC

-414 YENLDLKHEIF
+414 YENLELKHEIF
-425 KSLDEHVKEGA
+425 KSLDTHVKEGA

-447 DSIAAVTKRPDMV
+447 DSIASVTSRPELV

-471 MRLLEVVRGADT
+471 MRLLEVVRGEQT
-483 SNETLA
+483 SDETLA
-489 TIMAVGKKL
+489 TIMAIGKRL
-498 KKAAVVALNAPGFIG
+498 KKAAVVSLNAPGFIG

-537 DQAMESFGLNMG
+537 DQALESFGLNMG

-559 DLGWRARKLGG
+559 DLGWRARKLSG

-582 LCEQNRF
+582 LCEQDRY
-589 GQKNGAGYYNYTEG
+589 GQKSGAGYYNYSEG
-603 SRAPNAAPENESTYE
+603 SRAPNPAPENEAVYE
-618 KISSENGFIRRDI
+618 KISSENGFTRRDI
-631 SDEEIVDRCILAL
+631 SDEEIVERCILAL

-671 GFPVWRGGPMHH
+671 GFPIWRGGPMHH
-683 ANTMGLDVVIEKLE
+683 ANAMGLDKVIEKLE

-719 NGEKFGDAPQK
+719 DGGKLGEAPQK
-730 EDRKEKLGFEMSSV
+730 GDRKEKLGFEMSSV

>member
-1 MHFLQIFWR
+1 M
-10 ITLKGTVLY
+10 KGTVLY
-19 DVRRKLDGLYDAT
+19 DVK
-32 DGVAVLTV
+32 DGVAILTV

-47 LSDGVRTGLY
+47 LSDGVRTGLF
-57 DALVKAEEDPTVIG
+57 DSLVKAEGDSSVVG

-98 LNEVFHKLEYCS
+98 LNEVFSKLENCS
-110 KPVVAALNGIALGG
+110 KPVVAAINGIALGG

-135 LADKNAFVGLPEV
+135 IAHKNAFVGLPEV

-163 RLTGASE
+163 RLIGPGE

-177 GSHVPAKKA
+177 GGHVPAKKA
-186 LDIGIIDK
+186 LDMGIVDK
-194 IVENVVEDSIRFIIH
+194 ISENIVEESMAFI
-209 LVDMCERMDMKFSEM
+209 KEM
-224 DHPKVR
+224 AQKTDNHPKVR
-230 DKNEKMLEARG
+230 DKNEKMIEARG

-249 QAMAAKGR
+249 QAIAAKGR

-275 LDDFDEGLKKEGEYF
+275 LDNFDEGLKKEGEYF

-316 DVPKDTKV
+316 DVPKDTKI

-359 QDNLTRGVS
+359 QDNLTRGMS

-380 GKLTPEQKDIVFGL
+380 GKLTPEHKDAVFGL
-394 VTSSLDYKDVSDC
+394 VTSSLDYSDVSDC

-414 YENLDLKHEIF
+414 YENLELKHEIF
-425 KSLDEHVKEGA
+425 KSLDEHVKDGA

-447 DSIAAVTKRPDMV
+447 DSIASVTKRPELV

-471 MRLLEVVRGADT
+471 MRLLEVVRGEQT
-483 SNETLA
+483 SDETLA
-489 TIMAVGKKL
+489 TIMAIGKRL
-498 KKAAVVALNAPGFIG
+498 KKAAVVSLNAPGFIG

-530 GALPHQI
+530 GALPHQV
-537 DQAMESFGLNMG
+537 DQALESFGLNMG

-589 GQKNGAGYYNYTEG
+589 GQKSSAGYYNYSEG
-603 SRAPNAAPENESTYE
+603 SRAPNPAPENEATYE
-618 KISSENGFIRRDI
+618 KISNENGFTRRDI

-644 INEGA
+644 INQGA

-671 GFPVWRGGPMHH
+671 GFPIWRGGPMHH

-711 EMLVNLAK
+711 EMLNELAK
-719 NGEKFGDAPQK
+719 KGEKLGEAPQK
-730 EDRKEKLGFEMSSV
+730 EDRKKKLGFEMSSV

>member
-1 MHFLQIFWR
+1 M
-10 ITLKGTVLY
+10 KGTVLY
-19 DVRRKLDGLYDAT
+19 DIKDGI
-32 DGVAVLTV
+32 AVLTV

-47 LSDGVRTGLY
+47 LSDGVRAGLY
-57 DALVKAEEDPTVIG
+57 DCLVRAEEDSSVIG
-71 VVLTGNGRAFIAGA
+71 VVLTGKGRAFIGGA
-85 DISEFGGNVEGVS
+85 DISEFGGNGEGIT
-98 LNEVFHKLEYCS
+98 LNEVFNKLESCS
-110 KPVVAALNGIALGG
+110 KPVVAAINGFALGG

-135 LADKNAFVGLPEV
+135 IVAKNAFVGLPEV

-163 RLTGASE
+163 RLTGPGE
-170 ALKMMLS
+170 ALKMMLT
-177 GSHVPAKKA
+177 GAHVPAKKA
-186 LDIGIIDK
+186 LNIGIVDEIS
-194 IVENVVEDSIRFIIH
+194 ENVVEDSISFIK
-209 LVDMCERMDMKFSEM
+209 EKAESTEN
-224 DHPKVR
+224 HPKVR
-230 DKNEKMLEARG
+230 DMNEKVIEARG
-241 DDKVLLEA
+241 NEKVLLEA

-307 GERAASKIS
+307 GERAASKIA
-316 DVPKDTKV
+316 DVPKDTKT

-359 QDNLTRGVS
+359 EDNLKRGIS

-380 GKLTPEQKDIVFGL
+380 GKLTAEQKDMVFGL
-394 VTSSLDYKDVSDC
+394 VTSSLDYKDLADC

-414 YENLDLKHEIF
+414 YENLELKHEIF
-425 KSLDEHVKEGA
+425 KSLDEHVKDDA

-447 DSIAAVTKRPDMV
+447 DSIASVTNRPELV

-471 MRLLEVVRGADT
+471 MRLLEVVRGEKT

-489 TIMAVGKKL
+489 TIMAIGKKL
-498 KKAAVVALNAPGFIG
+498 KKAAVVSLNAPGFIG
-513 NRMLFGY
+513 NRMLFRY

-530 GALPHQI
+530 GALPHQV
-537 DQAMESFGLNMG
+537 DQALESFGLNMG

-589 GQKNGAGYYNYTEG
+589 GQKSAAGYYNYSEG
-603 SRAPNAAPENESTYE
+603 SRAPNPAPENEATYE
-618 KISSENGFIRRDI
+618 KISSENGFTRRDI

-671 GFPVWRGGPMHH
+671 GFPIWRGGPMHH
-683 ANTMGLDVVIEKLE
+683 ANAMGLDVVIEKLE
-697 KYREITGNDVYKPS
+697 KYKEITGNDAYQPS
-711 EMLVNLAK
+711 EMLINLAK
-719 NGEKFGDAPQK
+719 NGQKLAEAPQK
-730 EDRKEKLGFEMSSV
+730 DRRKDKLGFEMSSV

>member
-1 MHFLQIFWR
+1 M
-10 ITLKGTVLY
+10 KGTVLY
-19 DVRRKLDGLYDAT
+19 DVKDGI
-32 DGVAVLTV
+32 AVLTV

-47 LSDGVRTGLY
+47 LSDGVRTGLFES
-57 DALVKAEEDPTVIG
+57 LVKAEEDSGVLG

-98 LNEVFHKLEYCS
+98 LNEVFNKLEHCT
-110 KPVVAALNGIALGG
+110 KPVVAAINGIALGG

-135 LADKNAFVGLPEV
+135 IADKNALVGLPEV

-163 RLTGASE
+163 RLVGPNE

-177 GSHVPAKKA
+177 GGHVPAKRA
-186 LDIGIIDK
+186 LDMGIVDQ
-194 IVENVVEDSIRFIIH
+194 VSDNVVEDSMLFVKKMAES
-209 LVDMCERMDMKFSEM
+209 LDS
-224 DHPKVR
+224 HPKVR

-241 DDKVLLEA
+241 DDKVLIEA
-249 QAMAAKGR
+249 KALAAKTR

-316 DVPKDTKV
+316 DVPKNTNV

-359 QDNLTRGVS
+359 QDNLTRGMS

-380 GKLTPEQKDIVFGL
+380 GKLTSEQKDAVFGL

-414 YENLDLKHEIF
+414 YENLELKHEIF
-425 KSLDEHVKEGA
+425 KALDEHVKDDA

-447 DSIAAVTKRPDMV
+447 DSIASVTKRPKMV

-471 MRLLEVVRGADT
+471 MRLLEVVRGEHT
-483 SNETLA
+483 SDETLA
-489 TIMAVGKKL
+489 TIMAIGKRL
-498 KKAAVVALNAPGFIG
+498 KKAAVVSLNAPGFIG

-537 DQAMESFGLNMG
+537 DQALESFGLNMG

-589 GQKNGAGYYNYTEG
+589 GQKNGAGYYNYSEG
-603 SRAPNAAPENESTYE
+603 SRAPNPAPENESVYE
-618 KISSENGFIRRDI
+618 KISNENGFTRRDI

-683 ANTMGLDVVIEKLE
+683 ANAMGIDVVIEKLE
-697 KYREITGNDVYKPS
+697 KYRELTGNDVYKPS
-711 EMLVNLAK
+711 EMLVKLANDNQK
-719 NGEKFGDAPQK
+719 LGEAPKK
-730 EDRKEKLGFEMSSV
+730 EDRKEKLDFEMSSV